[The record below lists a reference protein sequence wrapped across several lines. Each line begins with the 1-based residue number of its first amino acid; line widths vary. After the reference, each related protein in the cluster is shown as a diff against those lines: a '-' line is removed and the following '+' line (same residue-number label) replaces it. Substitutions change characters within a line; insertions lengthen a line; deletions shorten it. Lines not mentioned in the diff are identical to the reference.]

1 MSPEQLAKIQEALQ
15 RGDFQKL
22 RSELD
27 KIASTDFS
35 QIETQLSSILQ
46 SDAALRSSFEQ
57 TRDSINAVRQ
67 ATLASAEAMMD
78 MQKQIAQNA
87 STARKRAE
95 ALLEAE
101 ERNLERIRARVA
113 LGLENANVLAEQE
126 AGVQR
131 LRQQNVLLNQELD
144 KQEELFNKATKEA
157 GELFDTLTDIASG
170 DILGGLKKLGKQI
183 GSLGT
188 EKLMDKFGPKLKE
201 MGTSMLS
208 SFTSAGQG
216 AGSLMQQLG
225 SLGGAVGTT
234 GATAGASA
242 GGVASLTAS
251 LGALSAIALPLIVV
265 VAALVAVLASLAVVV
280 GIGKKIFD
288 LALNVANARRELEL
302 FSGASEEFTTSVM
315 MGAERA
321 RLFGV
326 SVEELGAVT
335 KELTST
341 FTDFTMMSNE
351 AAQATAVNAA
361 LMTKLGMSAGD
372 VSKSY
377 QNLNKVFGQTGA
389 QADTTM
395 RELEALA
402 RDISVSPAQMGA
414 DFAAAGSQLAKLG
427 ADGPKAFRDLA
438 VAAKITG
445 FEVSRLLQITEKF
458 DTFDG
463 AAEQVGKL
471 NAALGGNFVNAM
483 ELMTETEPAARFGM
497 IRDAILDAG
506 KSFDTMS
513 YYERNFFAQ
522 AAGLNDVGELALM
535 LKGNMESLNGEIG
548 KTSADYEAAAK
559 RARNLQSVQEAL
571 SKAFDAMIPVIK
583 PVIEFIE
590 DFAKSI
596 TENVAEDKQKGLSA
610 IAIGFKEIG
619 NQIVPLLEPFGQ
631 LIELMT
637 DPAFADSPRAVDKLS
652 QSIKGLVG
660 LLRLAMDPIYL
671 MVNGLSAVMLVYQG
685 EYKKAFDVMSEHFK
699 GTFGAYMDVVIAGTP
714 ALGEI
719 KTQIDPRTVED
730 INAAAAGRAAAP
742 TYATNNA
749 INSAVSN
756 TANYY
761 GSNNSSTPQIIV
773 TMDGRKVGEGITSTQ
788 NSAVLLT
795 G

>member
-1 MSPEQLAKIQEALQ
+1 MALTPAQIQALTNTIQ
-15 RGDFQKL
+15 NALDSNDLQKL
-22 RSELD
+22 KKVLD
-27 KIASTDFS
+27 EISSTDFS
-35 QIETQLSSILQ
+35 NIQAGLEGTITLYQDVADEINRVRNQ
-46 SDAALRSSFEQ
+46 S
-57 TRDSINAVRQ
+57 
-67 ATLASAEAMMD
+67 LASAQAAMD
-78 MQKQIAQNA
+78 MEKQTAQTASNA
-87 STARKRAE
+87 KKRAE
-95 ALLEAE
+95 ALLKAE
-101 ERNLERIRARVA
+101 ERNLEVLKAKVA
-113 LGLENANVLAEQE
+113 LGQEDANVLAEQE
-126 AGVQR
+126 AGVER
-131 LRQQNVLLNQELD
+131 LRQQNALLNQELD
-144 KQEELFNKATKEA
+144 KQEKHFNKAAKEA

-170 DILGGLKKLGKQI
+170 DILGGLKKLGKQM

-216 AGSLMQQLG
+216 AGSLTQALG

-242 GGVASLTAS
+242 SGVAGLTAS
-251 LGALSAIALPLIVV
+251 LGALSAVALPLIGI
-265 VAALVAVLASLAVVV
+265 VAALVVVLAGMAVVV

-326 SVEELGAVT
+326 SVEELGAVA

-372 VSKSY
+372 VAKSY
-377 QNLNKVFGQTGA
+377 QNLNKVFGQTGV

-402 RDISVSPAQMGA
+402 RDIGVSPAKMGA

-445 FEVSRLLQITEKF
+445 FEVGRLLQITEKF

-483 ELMTETEPAARFGM
+483 ELMTETDPAARFGM
-497 IRDAILDAG
+497 IRDSILDAG

-513 YYERNFFAQ
+513 YYERKFFAQ
-522 AAGLNDVGELALM
+522 AAGLQDVSELALL
-535 LKGNMESLNGEIG
+535 LKGDMQSLNGEIN
-548 KTSADYEAAAK
+548 KTSADYEDAAE
-559 RARNLQSVQEAL
+559 RARNLQSVQESLA
-571 SKAFDAMIPVIK
+571 KAFDAMIPVIQ
-583 PVIEFIE
+583 PVIEYIE
-590 DFAKSI
+590 SFAKAI
-596 TENVAEDKQKGLSA
+596 TENVAGDKQKGLSA
-610 IAIGFKEIG
+610 IATGFKAIG
-619 NQIVPLLEPFGQ
+619 NEIVPLIKPFGE
-631 LIELMT
+631 LIKLLS
-637 DPAFADSPRAVDKLS
+637 DPTFGETPFAISMLT

-660 LLRLAMDPIYL
+660 LLRLAMDPIYF
-671 MVNGLSAVMLVYQG
+671 MVNSLRAIMLVYQG
-685 EYKKAFDVMSEHFK
+685 KFGEALDVMKEHAM
-699 GTFGAYMDVVIAGTP
+699 GSLGATMDVATTFTP
-714 ALGEI
+714 IGIVKAAVAP
-719 KTQIDPRTVED
+719 TTAAD
-730 INAAAAGRAAAP
+730 INAAAADRAAAP

-788 NSAVLLT
+788 NSAVLVT